1 MVFNFIKMPKYI
13 KQLIYLRKNSFN
25 NILHKVQKIEEI
37 LEDGSWLQP
46 DIKTQYKIEILY
58 DNQGNLWKCKYIY
71 NWRLVFRVVD
81 NTIRLIDLDRRSTIY
96 KLLDN

>member
-1 MVFNFIKMPKYI
+1 MMFNLEFTTKYLKKSRYLAKKNFID
-13 KQLIYLRKNSFN
+13 
-25 NILHKVQKIEEI
+25 ILNKVLKIEEI

-46 DIKTQYKIEILY
+46 DIKTQYKIERLY